1 MCGITGWVD
10 FSRDMTREREV
21 IDAMTETMACRGP
34 DASGVWSDRNVALG
48 HRRLAVI
55 DIPGGCQPMSV
66 STPDGDVVMV
76 YSGEA
81 YNFKELREEL
91 IQAGEKFETASDTEV
106 VLRGYLHW
114 GDALADRLNGMY
126 AFAIWD
132 SRDRKLVMIRD
143 RMGIKPFYFYRT
155 ADGVLFGSEPKA
167 ILANPLAE
175 CVVDLNGLR
184 EMLVPVKTPRHAVWK
199 GMQEVVPGTIVTVD
213 ERGVRERTY
222 WRLESR
228 LHTGD
233 RETTVAQVRA
243 LLDDI
248 VRRQLVAD
256 VPECVLLSGGLDS
269 SAITALSARELST
282 PVRTFAVDFVEQAQ
296 NFKPS
301 DMRPTMDA
309 PYVHDV
315 AKHVGSDH
323 TDIVLDHTQLA
334 DLDLRR
340 KVVRARDLPMGMG
353 DMDESLY
360 LLFKAIRQQSTVA
373 LSGES
378 ADEIFGGYRQF
389 HDPAVQQTDAFP
401 WIAIG
406 DSVIPHMRGAGANQR
421 GLPGSAARRGRLVR
435 LMFSVRSSDMFT
447 PALRSAVDLDTYLQ
461 DRYTEAVN
469 EVTRL
474 YEEDDFTH
482 RMRVMSYLH
491 LTRFVRILL
500 DRKDRMSMA
509 VGLEVRVPF
518 CDHRLVEYVY
528 NTPWSLKTYDGR
540 EKSLL
545 RGAVRDVL
553 PESVVKRVKSPY
565 PSTSDPQ
572 YSAEIQSQAKDLL
585 GTGDDVLFTLIDRA
599 ALEQLTQ
606 LDPATL
612 LPVQRTRIERILDLS
627 VWIEM
632 YRPDLAW

>member
-1 MCGITGWVD
+1 
-10 FSRDMTREREV
+10 
-21 IDAMTETMACRGP
+21 
-34 DASGVWSDRNVALG
+34 
-48 HRRLAVI
+48 
-55 DIPGGCQPMSV
+55 MSV
-66 STPDGDVVMV
+66 STPHGDVAMV

-81 YNFKELREEL
+81 YNFTDLRDELER
-91 IQAGEKFETASDTEV
+91 AGHTFATSSDTEV
-106 VLRGYLHW
+106 VLRGYLQW
-114 GDALADRLNGMY
+114 GDAVADRLNGMY

-155 ADGVLFGSEPKA
+155 SGGVLFGSEPKA

-175 CVVDLNGLR
+175 RVVDVDGLR
-184 EMLVPVKTPRHAVWK
+184 ELLVPVKTPKHAVWK
-199 GMQEVVPGTIVTVD
+199 GMHEVEPGTIVTVD
-213 ERGVRERTY
+213 ERGIRERTY
-222 WRLESR
+222 WRLESK
-228 LHTGD
+228 LHTDD
-233 RETTVAQVRA
+233 RDTTVARVRE

-269 SAITALSARELST
+269 SAITALSARELSE
-282 PVRTFAVDFVEQAQ
+282 PVRTFAVDFVDQAE
-296 NFKPS
+296 NFTPS
-301 DMRPTMDA
+301 AMRPTMDT

-315 AKHVGSDH
+315 AQHVGSDH
-323 TDIVLDHTQLA
+323 TDIVLDHNQLA
-334 DLDLRR
+334 DLDIRR
-340 KVVRARDLPMGMG
+340 KVVAARDIPVGLG
-353 DMDESLY
+353 DMDASLY

-389 HDPAVQQTDAFP
+389 HDPTVQHTDAFP

-406 DSVIPHMRGAGANQR
+406 DGPVDATGEI
-421 GLPGSAARRGRLVR
+421 L
-435 LMFSVRSSDMFT
+435 T
-447 PALRSAVDLDTYLQ
+447 PALRSAVDLNTYMQ
-461 DRYTEAVN
+461 DRYTEAVG
-469 EVTRL
+469 EVARL
-474 YEEDDFTH
+474 DGEDDFTH

-528 NTPWSLKTYDGR
+528 NTPWSMKTYDGR

-545 RGAVRDVL
+545 RGAARDVL
-553 PESVVKRVKSPY
+553 PESVVQRVKSPY

-572 YSAEIQSQAKDLL
+572 YAAGIQAHAKDLF
-585 GTGDDVLFTLIDRA
+585 GSGDDVLFSLIDPA
-599 ALEQLTQ
+599 KLEHLIG
-606 LDPATL
+606 LDPNNL
-612 LPVQRTRIERILDLS
+612 QPVERTRMERILDLS
-627 VWIEM
+627 VWIDM
-632 YRPDLAW
+632 YRPTIVF